1 MNPQSLFYPKH
12 FNLVL
17 GTLKLCALYNAI
29 QTSEGSLI
37 SEPFSDADWQ
47 LNQNIQNL
55 FWGSVLKLPSAISGL
70 PIYSIVKHESL

>member
-17 GTLKLCALYNAI
+17 GTLKLRALYNAI

-55 FWGSVLKLPSAISGL
+55 FRGL
-70 PIYSIVKHESL
+70 F